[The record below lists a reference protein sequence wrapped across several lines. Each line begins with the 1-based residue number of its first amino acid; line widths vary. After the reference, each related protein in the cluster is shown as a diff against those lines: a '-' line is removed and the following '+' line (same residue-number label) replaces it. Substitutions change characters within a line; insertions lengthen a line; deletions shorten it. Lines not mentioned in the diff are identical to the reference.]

1 MCLKTVTQRLEE
13 TNSPPMIKSARKLS
27 IRGHKVNSRHSCKY
41 VFKKIDCI
49 RIHVPDLEQAL
60 EFYRDRLGLE
70 LVWRNGVDEA
80 GLSMIESDSE
90 IVLVKEEL
98 EHPEL
103 DLMVESVQNSIRL
116 FRESGGKVIVDP
128 FEIRIG
134 KCSVIEDPW
143 GNRFVILDRSKG
155 LLKVDK
161 NRNVI

>member
-1 MCLKTVTQRLEE
+1 M
-13 TNSPPMIKSARKLS
+13 
-27 IRGHKVNSRHSCKY
+27 
-41 VFKKIDCI
+41 FKKIDCI